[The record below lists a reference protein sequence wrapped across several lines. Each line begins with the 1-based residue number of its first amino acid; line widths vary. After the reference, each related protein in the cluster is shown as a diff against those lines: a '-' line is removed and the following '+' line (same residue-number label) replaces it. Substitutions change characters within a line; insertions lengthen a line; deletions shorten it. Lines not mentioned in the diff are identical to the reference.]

1 MGNMSVGGGGR
12 QDYRADDRGGYGDRG
27 GGYGDRGG
35 DRGDRGGG
43 YGGGSRRDLSGFYG
57 GGGGGD
63 RWYGLDGEES
73 FEANMDQDEAAFR
86 QQFGAPHS
94 SGIDF
99 GKYADIPVEV
109 ELPRDM
115 DQLPPEMAPV

>member
-1 MGNMSVGGGGR
+1 MRPPSGSSLAR
-12 QDYRADDRGGYGDRG
+12 PTPRASTLESTPTSPSRSSYR
-27 GGYGDRGG
+27 
-35 DRGDRGGG
+35 
-43 YGGGSRRDLSGFYG
+43 
-57 GGGGGD
+57 
-63 RWYGLDGEES
+63 
-73 FEANMDQDEAAFR
+73 ANMDQDEAAFR

-115 DQLPPEMAPV
+115 DQLPPEMAPVQDFIGLKCGRVLGRNLRFTGFQQPPPVQVHL